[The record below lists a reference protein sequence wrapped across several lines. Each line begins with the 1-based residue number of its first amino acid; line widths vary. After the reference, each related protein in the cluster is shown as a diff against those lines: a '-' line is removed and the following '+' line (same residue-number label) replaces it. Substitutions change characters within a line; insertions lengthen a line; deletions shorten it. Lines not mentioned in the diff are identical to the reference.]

1 MKQQPQNTIVSIGAH
16 HQIQSAVIRTLYCFL
31 DGIDISGVHDIGVHD
46 IGVHDIGSMTS
57 GTEYVSGSLCLYH
70 L

>member
-1 MKQQPQNTIVSIGAH
+1 MKQQTQNTIVSIGAH

-46 IGVHDIGSMTS
+46 IGSMTS
-57 GTEYVSGSLCLYH
+57 GTEYVSGSLWLYH
-70 L
+70 H